1 MTTKTIQTAIA
12 AMIIAATIATTW
24 ANQPH
29 VYQCHTDTECELEER
44 GVNQ

>member
-12 AMIIAATIATTW
+12 AMIIAATIGITW

-29 VYQCHTDTECELEER
+29 VYQCHTDMECELESRE
-44 GVNQ
+44 VNR